1 MNKILYIIAT
11 VMLLSCGRDDSESV
25 KMKMEPVISSYVAIG
40 SDPYPRNTEGDC
52 IELEDGT
59 LLCAFTRFEGYADI
73 APSCIVGALSRDHGR
88 TWSVPTIICGIGLQN
103 VMSVS
108 LIEVN
113 QKIHLYFLIKNSD
126 TDLQVYRMIMTDGYK
141 WGKPECI
148 QMPLGYCVV
157 VNGAV
162 VYSNE
167 SRLYIPVCF
176 FDKSPATLEDKSKC
190 FYLYSDDE
198 GNSWDKSDQ
207 VVIDESKYGGLEP
220 TIVELSSDKVLMS
233 MRTDLGFQYFAYFDH
248 NGKLVKG
255 PVRSSLPSSDSPAH
269 LISLKHGELLAV
281 HNNCDVDM
289 RNRLSIS
296 LSLDEGDSWNE
307 EFILEESANE
317 KNSFSYPSLKK
328 VGDRLLITYWEFLVN
343 HYSYSL
349 KFASLDLNVFL

>member
-1 MNKILYIIAT
+1 
-11 VMLLSCGRDDSESV
+11 ML
-25 KMKMEPVISSYVAIG
+25 
-40 SDPYPRNTEGDC
+40 
-52 IELEDGT
+52 
-59 LLCAFTRFEGYADI
+59 
-73 APSCIVGALSRDHGR
+73 
-88 TWSVPTIICGIGLQN
+88 
-103 VMSVS
+103 
-108 LIEVN
+108 
-113 QKIHLYFLIKNSD
+113 
-126 TDLQVYRMIMTDGYK
+126 
-141 WGKPECI
+141 
-148 QMPLGYCVV
+148 
-157 VNGAV
+157 
-162 VYSNE
+162 
-167 SRLYIPVCF
+167 

-307 EFILEESANE
+307 NLYWKSLRMKKFLLVSLFE
-317 KNSFSYPSLKK
+317 KKWEIDCL
-328 VGDRLLITYWEFLVN
+328 LLIGNF
-343 HYSYSL
+343 
-349 KFASLDLNVFL
+349 